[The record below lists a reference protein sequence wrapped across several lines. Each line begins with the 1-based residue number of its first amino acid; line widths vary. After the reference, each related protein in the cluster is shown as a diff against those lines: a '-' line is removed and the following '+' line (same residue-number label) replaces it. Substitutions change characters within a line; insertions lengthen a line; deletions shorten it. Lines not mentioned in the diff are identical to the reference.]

1 MGVVPGRSIQL
12 LDSMSLQQA
21 LEKNGYVIA
30 PSILA
35 PGEASSIES
44 ALTQVPTSG
53 AGTRNLLEFEWCR
66 GVVERL
72 RAAPNLRDLLSGP
85 IVAVQCT
92 LFDKTPD
99 QNWLVALHQDLSI
112 PVIERVPHPALGVWS
127 VKEGQNFV
135 QPPDELLAQLVAMR
149 VHIDE
154 CGPEN
159 GPLRVVPG
167 SHREGRLGASAA
179 RLLRDRVGEVAC
191 TVGRGGALILKPLLL
206 HASSKALSPNHRRV
220 LHFLFGPASIGYG
233 LRWQHAV

>member
-1 MGVVPGRSIQL
+1 
-12 LDSMSLQQA
+12 MSAFQA

-30 PSILA
+30 PSILD
-35 PGEASSIES
+35 PGDAASIELALSNARASS
-44 ALTQVPTSG
+44 
-53 AGTRNLLEFEWCR
+53 AGTRNLLELEWCQALV
-66 GVVERL
+66 GRL
-72 RAAPNLRDLLSGP
+72 RAAPGIEEVLPASS
-85 IVAVQCT
+85 VAIQCT

-99 QNWLVALHQDLSI
+99 RNWLVALHQDLSI
-112 PVIERVPHPALGVWS
+112 PVSARVGHPELGVWS

-135 QPPDELLAQLVAMR
+135 QPPDQLLKQLIAVR
-149 VHIDE
+149 VDVDE

-167 SHREGRLGASAA
+167 SHREGRLAASAA

-206 HASSKALSPNHRRV
+206 HGSSKASSPKHRRV

-233 LRWQHAV
+233 LRWQHNNSSKGGANA

>member
-1 MGVVPGRSIQL
+1 MAGRSTGS
-12 LDSMSLQQA
+12 LDSMSMLQA
-21 LEKNGYVIA
+21 LEENGYVVT
-30 PSILA
+30 PSIVGPSEAASIALA
-35 PGEASSIES
+35 LSNVAASS
-44 ALTQVPTSG
+44 
-53 AGTRNLLEFEWCR
+53 AGTRNLLELEWCQSL
-66 GVVERL
+66 VARL
-72 RAAPNLRDLLSGP
+72 RATPNLRELLPGSS
-85 IVAVQCT
+85 VAVQCT

-99 QNWLVALHQDLSI
+99 RNWLVALHQDLSI
-112 PVIERVPHPALGVWS
+112 PVNARVAHPELGVWS

-135 QPPDELLAQLVAMR
+135 QPPDELLARLVAVR
-149 VHIDE
+149 LHVDE

-167 SHREGRLGASAA
+167 SHREGRLAASAA

-206 HASSKALSPNHRRV
+206 HASSKASSPNHRRV

>member
-1 MGVVPGRSIQL
+1 MPGRPTRS
-12 LDSMSLQQA
+12 LDSMSLHLA
-21 LEKNGYVIA
+21 LEQNGYAIA
-30 PSILA
+30 PSILG
-35 PGEASSIES
+35 PEEASSIES

-66 GVVERL
+66 RVVGCL
-72 RAAPNLRDLLSGP
+72 RVAPDLRHLLSETV
-85 IVAVQCT
+85 VAVQCT
-92 LFDKTPD
+92 LFDKTPE

-112 PVIERVPHPALGVWS
+112 PVTERVAHPNLGVWS

-135 QPPDELLAQLVAMR
+135 QPPDELLAQLVAVR
-149 VHIDE
+149 LHIDE

-167 SHREGRLGASAA
+167 SHREGRLAASAA

-206 HASSKALSPNHRRV
+206 HASSKASSPNHRRV